1 MRSVPAPSNARS
13 IAKYRAKAAFY
24 DDTCGPTSLIRS
36 AAIERLALRP
46 GDRVLDVGCGTGM
59 SFELLRE
66 RVGESGAVIGVD
78 QSPEMI
84 TLASRRACEA
94 GWDNVQ
100 VIEGFMETVDIGEP
114 VDALLFHYT
123 HDILQAPEAVSNLLS
138 MARPGARVSIAGIK
152 HFPWWTGPLV
162 LLSYAK
168 NVGWNGNLSG
178 MRRPWAK
185 IEPHLVGFSHHSTQ
199 WGMGYVASA
208 RVRGEAGAVPAADAV
223 SAATA
228 ATTATTAT
236 NTSVAVE
243 TTRASQQGASR

>member
-1 MRSVPAPSNARS
+1 MVKVPAPSNARS

-24 DDTCGPTSLIRS
+24 DDTCGPTGPIRL

-59 SFELLRE
+59 SFDLLRE

-84 TLASRRACEA
+84 ALASRRVREA
-94 GWDNVQ
+94 GWGNVE

-114 VDALLFHYT
+114 VDAMLFHYT
-123 HDILQAPEAVSNLLS
+123 HDILQAPDAVANLLS
-138 MARPGARVSIAGIK
+138 MAQPGARVSIAGIK

-178 MRRPWAK
+178 MWRPWTK
-185 IEPHLVGFSHHSTQ
+185 IEPHLDGFRQSSTQ

-208 RVRGEAGAVPAADAV
+208 RVRAEAGANSMGTVPAPV
-223 SAATA
+223 AATA
-228 ATTATTAT
+228 T
-236 NTSVAVE
+236 NEIS
-243 TTRASQQGASR
+243 RASHQGAIR